1 MKNLLTEIKEKLYEE
16 LGVADI
22 VSTTSSNLLSEII
35 KHSKTVPLAI
45 PSEKNGIQRFK
56 HGEFNYLFENNTINV
71 FYDLYYV
78 FTYDD
83 IVYSIP
89 SNRGTSNKI
98 SNNVYKLKVTIV
110 YVLDINKY
118 IDVNG
123 NIQHELEH
131 IYQMIKS
138 GTSLLSKSDSLTLYK
153 IADIL
158 KGFSDIYSKIVG
170 TVVYYAC
177 KFEKDAFANA
187 IYRQIMDNPNV
198 NPYETL
204 KSTITYQNIN
214 VIKQHVLDSEIY
226 KDKYTNIVKT
236 YFGKNYQWFYNLTNK
251 VVKTYINKIGK
262 VYAKAY
268 NDLNKKNPQLDGGTL
283 GVGEILL
290 KDSQ

>member
-22 VSTTSSNLLSEII
+22 VSTASSNLLSEII
-35 KHSKTVPLAI
+35 KHSKTVP
-45 PSEKNGIQRFK
+45 SGKYGIQRFK

-71 FYDLYYV
+71 FYDLYYMS
-78 FTYDD
+78 TYDD
-83 IVYSIP
+83 IKYSIP

-98 SNNVYKLKVTIV
+98 NNNVYKLKVTIV
-110 YVLDINKY
+110 YIRDINKY

-138 GTSLLSKSDSLTLYK
+138 GKNLLSKSGSRILYRN
-153 IADIL
+153 AEIL
-158 KGFSDIYSKIVG
+158 RGFSDIYSKIVG
-170 TVVYYAC
+170 TVIYYAC

-187 IYRQIMDNPNV
+187 IYKQIIDNPNV

-214 VIKQHVLDSEIY
+214 IIKQRVLDTEIY
-226 KDKYTNIVKT
+226 KDKYANIVKI
-236 YFGKNYQWFYNLTNK
+236 YFSKNYQWFYNLANK

-262 VYAKAY
+262 VYAKAF

-283 GVGEILL
+283 GVGEISL
-290 KDSQ
+290 KDSH

>member
-22 VSTTSSNLLSEII
+22 VSTASSNLLSEII
-35 KHSKTVPLAI
+35 KHSKTVP
-45 PSEKNGIQRFK
+45 SGKYGIRRFK
-56 HGEFNYLFENNTINV
+56 HGEFNYLFENNTLNV

-78 FTYDD
+78 STYDD
-83 IVYSIP
+83 INYSIP
-89 SNRGTSNKI
+89 PNSGTSNKI
-98 SNNVYKLKVTIV
+98 NNNVYKLKVTIV
-110 YVLDINKY
+110 YIRDINKY

-138 GTSLLSKSDSLTLYK
+138 GKHLLSKSGSRTLYRNSE
-153 IADIL
+153 IL
-158 KGFSDIYSKIVG
+158 RGFSDIYSKIVG
-170 TVVYYAC
+170 TVIYYAC

-187 IYRQIMDNPNV
+187 IYRQIMNNPNV

-214 VIKQHVLDSEIY
+214 IIKQHVLDTEIY
-226 KDKYTNIVKT
+226 KDKYANIVKT
-236 YFGKNYQWFYNLTNK
+236 YFGKNYQWFYNLANK

-268 NDLNKKNPQLDGGTL
+268 NDLNKKSPQLDGGTL
-283 GVGEILL
+283 GVGEISL